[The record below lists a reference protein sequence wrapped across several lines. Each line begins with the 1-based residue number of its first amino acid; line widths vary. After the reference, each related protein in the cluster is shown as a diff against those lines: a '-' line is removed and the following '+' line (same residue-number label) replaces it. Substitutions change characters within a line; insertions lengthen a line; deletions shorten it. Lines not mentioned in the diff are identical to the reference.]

1 MTNKK
6 NKRQATYKQMA
17 FETAVRNPER
27 YKEILTAILPYIN
40 KVLND
45 ETLLQVV
52 SSLYLKGVVSS
63 KNVII
68 DENSTIENIADAVI
82 SVNSTR
88 RADGG
93 FPEGY
98 QSRFW
103 TYVRTLSEMGFVFAQ
118 YQQPLKFSNIAI
130 KLINNE
136 IDEQEAFSTQAMK
149 YNRRSPYRNVLN
161 DFNYFKFILEILKQ
175 RERISYEQFIISTF
189 STNGDVGEFLQL
201 INKNSFADL
210 SEVETFLRS
219 KSFTISSNE
228 KIS

>member
-68 DENSTIENIADAVI
+68 DENSTIENIADSVI
-82 SVNSTR
+82 SLNSTR

-136 IDEQEAFSTQAMK
+136 IDEQEAFSTQAIEIQQVF
-149 YNRRSPYRNVLN
+149 SISQC
-161 DFNYFKFILEILKQ
+161 FK
-175 RERISYEQFIISTF
+175 R
-189 STNGDVGEFLQL
+189 LQL
-201 INKNSFADL
+201 F
-210 SEVETFLRS
+210 
-219 KSFTISSNE
+219 
-228 KIS
+228 